1 MLSHPNR
8 KSAVRMGHTFSCG
21 SIPQREADASCFPM
35 SQTRDM
41 GHPFGCGWMGREARL
56 PGRPALLAGG
66 DAEGFHF
73 AIEVAALEAEE
84 FGGVADVVAGFFNLL
99 EDVFAL
105 VGVAGL
111 LQR

>member
-1 MLSHPNR
+1 MTSLLL
-8 KSAVRMGHTFSCG
+8 
-21 SIPQREADASCFPM
+21 ADA
-35 SQTRDM
+35 
-41 GHPFGCGWMGREARL
+41 
-56 PGRPALLAGG
+56 

-84 FGGVADVVAGFFNLL
+84 FGGVAYVVAGFFNLL

-111 LQR
+111 LEAWRTLLWSGCRLCG